1 MSDSVAITFTQYE
14 FLAVMRDGFD
24 YQLDYSYVP
33 SDLVGQPEEVSE
45 TRDGTVV
52 VGASRTL
59 ATSWRLGRE
68 DLEKVLFEYAKRH
81 IRAKAEEGSLG
92 GRSEIQL
99 TTANAARRCPFDPTR
114 VQLEIG
120 TPIHFEMPKRNP
132 VAAAEPASL
141 PSQIIDLRDSINA
154 IFGETFRGRLLALPQ
169 ERHIVELFKECKDH
183 ESFAYRVASIGG
195 LATAIIPDDI
205 DRRVPSRPAS
215 RKPKEKE
222 KPTDSSRQA
231 ANTLDLLG
239 RFLRTRYP
247 ENQVTP
253 IMEALKNFN
262 HLRRMYPVHTDRAGG
277 VLSAHRF
284 FDLDYPVQ
292 DHVAAGR
299 RLLEAYRDI
308 LAKLLALLKT
318 ANR

>member
-1 MSDSVAITFTQYE
+1 MKDSVGITFTQYQ
-14 FLAVMRDGFD
+14 LLPRTRDGYD

-33 SDLVGQPEEVSE
+33 SDLVGQPEEASE

-52 VGASRTL
+52 VGVSGTL
-59 ATSWRLGRE
+59 ATCWRLGRE
-68 DLEKVLFEYAKRH
+68 DLKKVLFEYAKRH

-99 TTANAARRCPFDPTR
+99 TTANAAKRCPFDPAR

-120 TPIHFEMPKRNP
+120 TPVHFEMPKRNP
-132 VAAAEPASL
+132 VAAAESASL

-154 IFGETFRGRLLALPQ
+154 IFGETYRGRLLALPQ

-183 ESFAYRVASIGG
+183 ESFACRVASIGG
-195 LATAIIPDDI
+195 LATAINPDDI
-205 DRRVPSRPAS
+205 RRHVPSRSAS
-215 RKPKEKE
+215 RKPEEKE
-222 KPTDSSRQA
+222 KPPDSSKQET
-231 ANTLDLLG
+231 NFDLLG
-239 RFLRTRYP
+239 RFLRARYP
-247 ENQVTP
+247 ENQVSP

-284 FDLDYPVQ
+284 FNLDYPVQ
-292 DHVAAGR
+292 DHAAAGR
-299 RLLEAYRDI
+299 RLLEAYRNM
-308 LAKLLALLKT
+308 LANLLALLKT
-318 ANR
+318 PNP